1 MYTCVCI
8 ILFYIYSRSPVDS
21 IVMWFANKT
30 VLADNAIFF
39 NSINPVEHLA
49 FGFLGTENNIKAANQ
64 WCETFELNYNAY
76 R

>member
-1 MYTCVCI
+1 
-8 ILFYIYSRSPVDS
+8 
-21 IVMWFANKT
+21 MWFANKT
-30 VLADNAIFF
+30 VLAANAIFF

-76 R
+76 G